1 MIKDGGDHFCFYA
14 TNLVRSLVSGT
25 WNSSALMIATQHAR
39 IEIAHFLLSEIGI
52 EIDRVND
59 KGVTALFVACAGEI
73 FVPKSKGLNLISPGA
88 KRVHFVM
95 SFPLLILQ

>member
-1 MIKDGGDHFCFYA
+1 
-14 TNLVRSLVSGT
+14 
-25 WNSSALMIATQHAR
+25 MIATQHAR

-59 KGVTALFVACAGEI
+59 KGVTTLFLACAGEI
-73 FVPKSKGLNLISPGA
+73 LVPQS
-88 KRVHFVM
+88 KRVQFVM